1 MGQPITQ
8 TIQELH
14 EKLDQRLHQPHVTP
28 REICD
33 LADALARCYA
43 VLGDVTSAQRFF
55 AQAAEAA
62 FAWIEHPNY
71 PKVHGRPDGN
81 SRHILRCARL
91 LWRANDTR
99 ASQYFHQAI
108 SIAETGIDVQSYR
121 LRCWLHIMYSHMF
134 LDEFSDAAAALQ
146 AATTIRQQSVGSF
159 NPPEFF
165 DVMLTAVLAGQEATT
180 NSYRR
185 AIQQMEAMFASAKIE
200 IYWGNPAPDVDLL
213 ELLKR
218 KLAALTDHA
227 TELFD
232 DSW

>member
-121 LRCWLHIMYSHMF
+121 LRCSPLLAPYYVQPHVFRRILGCSGGASGR
-134 LDEFSDAAAALQ
+134 DNNP
-146 AATTIRQQSVGSF
+146 TTECGVF
-159 NPPEFF
+159 
-165 DVMLTAVLAGQEATT
+165 
-180 NSYRR
+180 
-185 AIQQMEAMFASAKIE
+185 
-200 IYWGNPAPDVDLL
+200 
-213 ELLKR
+213 
-218 KLAALTDHA
+218 
-227 TELFD
+227 
-232 DSW
+232 